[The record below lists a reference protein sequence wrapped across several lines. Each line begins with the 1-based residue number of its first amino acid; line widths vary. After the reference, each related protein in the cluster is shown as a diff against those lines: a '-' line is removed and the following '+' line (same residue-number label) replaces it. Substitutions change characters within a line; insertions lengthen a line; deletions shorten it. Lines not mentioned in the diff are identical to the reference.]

1 MQREWPRRPLSN
13 GLCFGALRVPI
24 RDTGSLAIRVVVHK
38 MFSSGGRTR
47 QNQSD
52 FLDERGHG
60 RSDPH
65 FPTRPVDRDKAE
77 AELTLNIK
85 KATSPEE
92 SAPKQKHVRKC
103 IVYTWDY
110 HSSMS
115 IWTGLRVQPILSDEV
130 QTFKALITVHK
141 VLQEGHPVAI
151 REGQNQT
158 GWLET
163 CARTIG
169 SDGTRGYGSLIRA
182 YVAFI
187 LSKLRFH
194 RTHPEFNGMFDYEEY
209 VSLKNIDDPNE
220 GYETISDLMNL
231 QDQIES
237 FQKLVFSTFRHSVNN
252 ECRISSLVPLVK
264 ESYGIYRF
272 ITSMLRAM
280 HRRTDVG
287 DALEPLRTRYN
298 QQHYNLRKF
307 YYECSNLKYLTGL
320 INVPKLGQEP
330 PSLTDSGSA
339 PDLPKRPKSTA
350 APASPPPT
358 APSPDPTAAQIAEQA
373 RMLKEYEDQQAALIA
388 SRQAEETR
396 RLEQQMAQ
404 QREFEEA
411 QRQQAERERLA
422 QEDLLRQQQQ
432 AAQFQMSNQAA
443 LRLQEMEREMLALRG
458 QWERDQL
465 MLEQYDRRVKAL
477 EGALN
482 TTNADALAQM
492 SGKDELIKQLQDQVT
507 LWRNKYESL
516 AKLYSQLRTEHL
528 DMLSK
533 FKQMQLKANSA
544 QEAIDK
550 MERMERDIKA
560 KNLELADMIR
570 ERDRARFD
578 LDRMKSNHKEDMDR
592 LRRDLSFANE
602 RAEDAT
608 RNKSSEVSTMMAKY
622 NRQLNELEDSL
633 RASLSLITITAP
645 SINFGALD
653 GQDSDVERLREE
665 KDQEIAILQEEM
677 DSTIQKMA
685 EMQMDLQASQG
696 IVEETTN
703 AQIDT
708 LILDNRKKLNQ
719 IIDSILQ
726 SCVQKMDDAIYE
738 LESPNQNGNQNA
750 TPEYTLSMIE
760 KAMNN
765 ATEFAMTFN
774 LYLGGEP
781 GGDHVDV
788 IKAAN
793 EYAHALSEVLLNC
806 KGITRLANDDNASDK
821 LIADAKHAGDVGL
834 RFFLNLQSY
843 KLDLIPQSQRTEI
856 PLRNNVEARGA
867 LTKLTEAVDKLVP
880 KGKAG
885 TRTNGDLGD
894 MVEQEMLGAARAI
907 EAATQRLQQLI
918 DRPRDASRFSAV
930 DLQVHDS
937 ILAAAMAIT
946 NAIGRLI
953 QAATESQQEIV
964 AQGRGSST
972 TQQFYKRNNR
982 WTEGLI
988 SAAKAVAF
996 ATNLLIE
1003 SADGVLSGTHSL
1015 EQLIVASNEVAG
1027 ATAQLVAAS
1036 RVKAS
1041 LMSKTQDRLELAAKA
1056 VTEAC
1061 KALVRQVKAITT
1073 KQLESEEVDYK
1084 SMAVH
1089 EFKVREME
1097 QQVEILKLEKELGAA
1112 RHRLGAMRR
1121 AGYHAE
1127 EE

>member
-1 MQREWPRRPLSN
+1 MAQLAQQALIANWGGVSQHLSSPRSTPVVSV
-13 GLCFGALRVPI
+13 GLEHNLRF
-24 RDTGSLAIRVVVHK
+24 R
-38 MFSSGGRTR
+38 FSSGGRTR

-52 FLDERGHG
+52 FLDERGG

-110 HSSMS
+110 HSSTS

-141 VLQEGHPVAI
+141 VLQEGHPVAL

-220 GYETISDLMNL
+220 GNL
-231 QDQIES
+231 PRT
-237 FQKLVFSTFRHSVNN
+237 K
-252 ECRISSLVPLVK
+252 SSLSKSSCSRPFV
-264 ESYGIYRF
+264 
-272 ITSMLRAM
+272 
-280 HRRTDVG
+280 
-287 DALEPLRTRYN
+287 TR
-298 QQHYNLRKF
+298 
-307 YYECSNLKYLTGL
+307 
-320 INVPKLGQEP
+320 
-330 PSLTDSGSA
+330 GSA

-422 QEDLLRQQQQ
+422 QEELLRQQQQ
-432 AAQFQMSNQAA
+432 AAQFQMNNQAA
-443 LRLQEMEREMLALRG
+443 ARLQEMEREMLGMRG

-492 SGKDELIKQLQDQVT
+492 GGKDELIKQLQDQVT

-592 LRRDLSFANE
+592 LRQF
-602 RAEDAT
+602 
-608 RNKSSEVSTMMAKY
+608 EVSTMMTKY

-633 RASLSLITITAP
+633 RAKQIQIDDLLRK
-645 SINFGALD
+645 LD
-653 GQDSDVERLREE
+653 GQDSAVERLREE

-685 EMQMDLQASQG
+685 EMQMDLQTSQG

-774 LYLGGEP
+774 LYLGGEA

-856 PLRNNVEARGA
+856 PLRNNVEAR
-867 LTKLTEAVDKLVP
+867 
-880 KGKAG
+880 AG
-885 TRTNGDLGD
+885 SQGEGRNSHEWDLGD

-1061 KALVRQVKAITT
+1061 KALVRQVKAITA
-1073 KQLESEEVDYK
+1073 KQIEAEDVDYK